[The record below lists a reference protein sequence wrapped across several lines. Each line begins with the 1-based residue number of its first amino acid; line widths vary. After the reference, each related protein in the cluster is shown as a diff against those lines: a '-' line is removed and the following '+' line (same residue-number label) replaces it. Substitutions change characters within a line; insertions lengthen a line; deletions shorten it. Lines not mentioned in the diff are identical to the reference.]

1 MQEHR
6 ATSSNTFRERMTIR
20 ALNSLER
27 ATNFSEMTAVRKFM
41 AGTAIVGS
49 MFGSGITAALAENI
63 SENQSEAMS
72 RTAHI
77 DVRFSPKSTSG
88 NDSALV
94 VMAGFSN
101 FNSNIL
107 ADSVGESV
115 QSVTD
120 GEVWGMSYNNAH
132 LDYVAMADMLE
143 ENVNARQLTELQ
155 LYGHSAGGGI
165 ELMVAEELQ
174 ARGVYVSAIY
184 MNSTPNGIGGLRPNK
199 QHEIRTYASAIADAP
214 WLSYSDA
221 ARTAGE
227 YLDRI
232 DNFKTYEGAID
243 TITGVHDLVQ
253 NEYTPKT
260 WLLIDQLVAI
270 EQTNAEIR
278 LARLSENAKPGEKP
292 VIIYLGTGEGGYDD
306 FVDDKKSGEEICGYA
321 MNVGLPCLRYEIP
334 GAVHMRPEETKEAHA
349 EVLAQASSEIRAAIR
364 GDERDKT

>member
-1 MQEHR
+1 MSARCSARESPPPLPK
-6 ATSSNTFRERMTIR
+6 TS
-20 ALNSLER
+20 
-27 ATNFSEMTAVRKFM
+27 
-41 AGTAIVGS
+41 
-49 MFGSGITAALAENI
+49 
-63 SENQSEAMS
+63 
-72 RTAHI
+72 
-77 DVRFSPKSTSG
+77 
-88 NDSALV
+88 
-94 VMAGFSN
+94 
-101 FNSNIL
+101 
-107 ADSVGESV
+107 
-115 QSVTD
+115 
-120 GEVWGMSYNNAH
+120 
-132 LDYVAMADMLE
+132 
-143 ENVNARQLTELQ
+143 
-155 LYGHSAGGGI
+155 
-165 ELMVAEELQ
+165 
-174 ARGVYVSAIY
+174 
-184 MNSTPNGIGGLRPNK
+184 
-199 QHEIRTYASAIADAP
+199 
-214 WLSYSDA
+214 